1 MIIKIIS
8 GEKASIPGDI
18 IRSCLVLLLSGKE
31 SRYMNQIF
39 VSDLGMH
46 GKKAE
51 NGFKSISRYAN
62 F

>member
-8 GEKASIPGDI
+8 GEKASIPGDL

-31 SRYMNQIF
+31 SRHMNQIV
-39 VSDLGMH
+39 VSDLGQH
-46 GKKAE
+46 GEKAE
-51 NGFKSISRYAN
+51 NGFKSVSRCAN